1 MLKFVKIERDRTF
14 NLMLPKRM
22 TPESAGYDLQADLEE
37 PFTLFPTESTVIPT
51 GLSVG
56 IPDGYQGLLFSRSGH
71 GCVPTGVRAPNVKAS
86 NGVGV
91 IDRDFRGELKVCLQ
105 NTGSVEK
112 IINPGDRIAQLVLVQ
127 VYEGEAEWVAS
138 LDLTERT
145 GGFGSTGENIAKSN
159 TPPTTVP

>member
-1 MLKFVKIERDRTF
+1 MLKFVKMARDRTF
-14 NLMLPKRM
+14 NLTLPKRM
-22 TPESAGYDLQADLEE
+22 TPESAGYDLQADLDE
-37 PFTLFPTESTVIPT
+37 PFTLFPGESTVIPT
-51 GLSVG
+51 GLRVG

-138 LDLTERT
+138 LDVTERT

-159 TPPTTVP
+159 N